1 MNTNLEIKVTVKNIK
16 EIESKLENYS
26 FEKLHQRDIYINH
39 PNGRLKLREYKSGIQ
54 QLIFYKRNDDININK
69 SLFKIH
75 TYKTHDRFIE
85 AYKNFRKYRGIIG
98 EVEKER
104 KYYRIGTCRIHL
116 DRVKDLG
123 DFVEIESVVK
133 DEKKIKE
140 KIKEINDIIVNFLEV
155 KQDDKISH
163 SYIDLIKSKKL
174 NVSPSK

>member
-1 MNTNLEIKVTVKNIK
+1 MNTNLEIKVTVDNIRK
-16 EIESKLENYS
+16 IESKLENCS
-26 FEKLHQRDIYINH
+26 FEKFHQRDIYIKH
-39 PNGRLKLREYKSGIQ
+39 PNGRLKLREYIGGKK
-54 QLIFYKRNDDININK
+54 QLIFYRRDDDTDINK

-75 TYKTHDRFIE
+75 TYKTHDRFVE
-85 AYKNFRKYRGIIG
+85 AYKNFKRYKGIIG

-133 DEKKIKE
+133 NEKNVE
-140 KIKEINDIIVNFLEV
+140 KNIKEINDIIVNFLEV
-155 KQDDKISH
+155 KPDDKISH